1 MPKHIDNCRNIVERD
16 HSLISQASRSHY
28 FPCVM
33 KKGRGAWVED
43 VDGNEYIDLFS
54 SSAVLNTGHCHP
66 KVVQAIKDQVDDF
79 IHFSTDYMYAE
90 AQVELAKL
98 LVDITPGDFAK
109 KVCFG
114 HSGSD
119 SIDGAIKLARAY
131 TNRPK
136 IISFTGAYHG
146 STFGAIS
153 VSSISLNMKRK
164 IGPLLPDV
172 HHMPFP
178 DCYRCKFN
186 SKPESCSMECLK
198 FFEDALE
205 SYIPPEEVAGI
216 LIEPIA
222 GDLGFVEP
230 PARYMKQLAELCE
243 KHGILFMVDEV
254 QQGFGRTGKWF
265 SIEHFDVVPDILVA
279 GKAMASGLPLSAVV
293 ARAEIVESLGEP
305 AHLFTLQG
313 NSTCASAAIATI
325 EVINDEKLVEN
336 ATELGDHALQRL
348 RSLQDKY
355 NVIGEIRG
363 QGLSIGVELVKD
375 KVTREKDPTA
385 AAKVV
390 YECWLNGVLLIFLAE
405 NVLRIQPPLVIAR
418 HDLDK
423 ALDVVEKAICDY
435 ANGSLSDEAL
445 DEVQGW

>member
-1 MPKHIDNCRNIVERD
+1 MSKDIKNCSNIVEQD
-16 HSLISQASRSHY
+16 HRLISQASRSHY

-33 KKGRGAWVED
+33 KRGRGARVED

-54 SSAVLNTGHCHP
+54 SSAVLNTGHSHP
-66 KVVQAIKDQVDDF
+66 RVVKAIKDQVDEF

-90 AQVELAKL
+90 AQVKLAKL
-98 LVDITPGDFAK
+98 LVDITPGDHGK

-131 TNRPK
+131 TSRSK

-146 STFGAIS
+146 STFGALS
-153 VSSISLNMKRK
+153 VSAISLNMKRK
-164 IGPLLPDV
+164 IGPLLAEV
-172 HHMPFP
+172 YHMPYP
-178 DCYRCKFN
+178 DCYRCRFN
-186 SKPESCSMECLK
+186 AEPENCSLDCLQ
-198 FFEDALE
+198 FFKDALE
-205 SYIPPEEVAGI
+205 SYIPPEEVAAI

-230 PARYMKQLAELCE
+230 PVRYMKQLAELCE
-243 KHGILFMVDEV
+243 KHGILIIVDEV

-265 SIEHFDVVPDILVA
+265 SIEHFGVIPDILVA

-305 AHLFTLQG
+305 GHLFTLQG

-325 EVINDEKLVEN
+325 DVINDEKLIQN
-336 ATELGDHALQRL
+336 AAELGEYGLEKL
-348 RSLQDKY
+348 RTLQDKY
-355 NVIGEIRG
+355 DVVGEVRG
-363 QGLSIGVELVKD
+363 KGLSIGVELVKNRET
-375 KVTREKDPTA
+375 KEKDPVA

-390 YECWLNGVLLIFLAE
+390 YECWQKGVLLIFLAE
-405 NVLRIQPPLVIAR
+405 NVLRIQPPLLISKSDFDKGLAVI
-418 HDLDK
+418 
-423 ALDVVEKAICDY
+423 EKAISDY
-435 ANGSLSDEAL
+435 QNGLLSDEAL
-445 DEVQGW
+445 EEVQGW